1 MILDDMIARREALL
15 AARYRGVRTV
25 EVDGRRITYANDAEM
40 AAALSDLERRIA
52 DAKAGKR
59 RRIVRATASKGL

>member
-1 MILDDMIARREALL
+1 MLLDDMIARREALL

-52 DAKAGKR
+52 DAQNGRR